1 MLVVAAMVGEGVAD
15 TMTEDHK
22 IAHECMA
29 NVKEDIK
36 PLLDKHWAETEPN
49 QDTIPLDPDWNEYAL
64 LDQMGI
70 LRIFTAR
77 KDGALIGYCVVMM
90 SKSIHHKDH
99 LFAST
104 DVIYVKPEFRKS
116 TTGAELIKFAEA
128 HCKENG
134 ASLMTLNMKVDFPF
148 DGLMQR
154 MGFNLLER
162 VYHKCFLG
170 G

>member
-1 MLVVAAMVGEGVAD
+1 MLAVAATAGVIMGG
-15 TMTEDHK
+15 TMQASVN
-22 IAHECMA
+22 IAHECLS
-29 NVKEDIK
+29 NVKEDII
-36 PLLDKHWAETEPN
+36 PLLDKHWSETEPN

-77 KDGALIGYCVVMM
+77 QDTDLIGYCVVMM

-104 DVIYVKPEFRKS
+104 DVIYVKPKFRKS

-128 HCKENG
+128 HCEENG

-170 G
+170 

>member
-1 MLVVAAMVGEGVAD
+1 MLAVAATVGVIMGG
-15 TMTEDHK
+15 TMQASVN
-22 IAHECMA
+22 IAHECLA
-29 NVKEDIK
+29 NVKEDIV

-49 QDTIPLDPDWNEYAL
+49 QDTIRLDPDWNEYAL

-77 KDGALIGYCVVMM
+77 QGRDLIGYCVVMM

-170 G
+170 

>member
-1 MLVVAAMVGEGVAD
+1 MLAVAATAGVIMGG
-15 TMTEDHK
+15 TMQASVK
-22 IAHECMA
+22 IAHECLA
-29 NVKEDIK
+29 NVKEDIV

-77 KDGALIGYCVVMM
+77 QDRGLIGYCVVMM

-170 G
+170 

>member
-1 MLVVAAMVGEGVAD
+1 MLAVAATAGVIMGG
-15 TMTEDHK
+15 TMQASVK
-22 IAHECMA
+22 IAHECLA
-29 NVKEDIK
+29 NVKEDIV

-77 KDGALIGYCVVMM
+77 QGRDLIGYCVVMM

-170 G
+170 